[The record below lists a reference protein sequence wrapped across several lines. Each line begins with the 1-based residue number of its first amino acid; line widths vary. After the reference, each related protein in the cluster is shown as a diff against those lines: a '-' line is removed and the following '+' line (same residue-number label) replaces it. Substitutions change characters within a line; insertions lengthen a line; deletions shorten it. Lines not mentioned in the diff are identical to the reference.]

1 MYYIHTGICYTY
13 TFLLVRLERIIII
26 LYHIILYYIV
36 LCSNFEQPVFA
47 LFNTCLY
54 SSMCSYHSHTR
65 ERKEGIVAI
74 LKRYYIPTIESVY
87 LPSFFLLTRFGSLF
101 TRLLIPLISRTTL
114 KEINTRKSTD

>member
-26 LYHIILYYIV
+26 LYCIILYYVQI
-36 LCSNFEQPVFA
+36 LSSQY
-47 LFNTCLY
+47 LHY
-54 SSMCSYHSHTR
+54 SIRAYILQCVRIIPIQENEKRQSLLS
-65 ERKEGIVAI
+65 

-87 LPSFFLLTRFGSLF
+87 LPSFFLLTRVGNLF